1 MYRASADWQALG
13 HHVSNQ
19 EWQASMNQKNEMAG
33 TAAGGFPLAYQQ
45 ADDEIDLMELFAA
58 LWGGKWWILTT
69 TVLCAAIAVGIA
81 LYLPNIYHAEAKLAP
96 SQDQQGGGLSGMA
109 SQFGG
114 LASLAGISLS
124 KGGSDKT
131 DLAIQVAQSRL
142 FVTHF
147 IREHQLEVPLMAVK
161 GMDKQNNTLLIDPK
175 IYDAN
180 THKWVRQVKAPKK
193 PEPSD
198 WELYKAFIQ
207 LVSFDQDKKTGLV
220 TVGVD
225 YFSPEVAKQWV
236 DWLVS
241 DLNRTMKERDQ
252 HDTQRNIDYLKQQLD
267 KTSVADMQ
275 AVFYK
280 LIEEQ
285 TKTLMLAEANPE
297 YVFKTLDP
305 AVVPEEKVKP
315 KRALIVVLGGVLGGM
330 FGVLLVLVRYALR
343 KRALGAA

>member
-1 MYRASADWQALG
+1 
-13 HHVSNQ
+13 
-19 EWQASMNQKNEMAG
+19 MNQKTEVTG
-33 TAAGGFPLAYQQ
+33 TLASGFPMAYQPD
-45 ADDEIDLMELFAA
+45 DDEIDLLELFSA
-58 LWGGKWWILTT
+58 LWQGKWWIVATT
-69 TVLCAAIAVGIA
+69 LLCAAIGVGIA
-81 LYLPNIYHAEAKLAP
+81 LYLPNVYHAEAKLAP
-96 SQDQQGGGLSGMA
+96 SQDQQSGGLSGMA

-114 LASLAGISLS
+114 LASLAGISLG

-131 DLAIQVAQSRL
+131 DMAIQVAQSRL
-142 FVTHF
+142 FVTRF

-161 GMDKQNNTLLIDPK
+161 GMDKQSNELLIDPK
-175 IYDAN
+175 IYDVT
-180 THKWVRQVKAPKK
+180 THQWVRKVKPPQKL
-193 PEPSD
+193 EPTD
-198 WELYKAFIQ
+198 WELYKEFIKI
-207 LVSFDQDKKTGLV
+207 FTIDQDKKTNLV
-220 TVGVD
+220 SVGID

-252 HDTQRNIDYLKQQLD
+252 HDTQRNIDYLKQQLE

-305 AVVPEEKVKP
+305 AVVPEEKAKP
-315 KRALIVVLGGVLGGM
+315 KRVLIVSTSCVLGML
-330 FGVLLVLVRYALR
+330 FGFLLVTVRYKRHR
-343 KRALGAA
+343 KVIDEVESARIQMVN

>member
-1 MYRASADWQALG
+1 
-13 HHVSNQ
+13 
-19 EWQASMNQKNEMAG
+19 MNQKNEMAG

-58 LWGGKWWILTT
+58 LWGGKWWILAT

-96 SQDQQGGGLSGMA
+96 SQDQPGGGLSAMA
-109 SQFGG
+109 NQLGG
-114 LASLAGISLS
+114 LASLAGISS
-124 KGGSDKT
+124 GKGGSDKSE
-131 DLAIQVAQSRL
+131 LAIQVAQSRL

-147 IREHQLEVPLMAVK
+147 IRQHQLEVPLMAVK
-161 GMDKQNNTLLIDPK
+161 GMDKQSNELVIDPK
-175 IYDAN
+175 MYDVTA
-180 THKWVRQVKAPKK
+180 HQWVRKVKPPQKLA
-193 PEPSD
+193 PSD
-198 WELYKAFIQ
+198 WELYKEFIKI
-207 LVSFDQDKKTGLV
+207 FTIEQDKKSGLV

-225 YFSPEVAKQWV
+225 YFSPDVAKQWV

-252 HDTQRNIDYLKQQLD
+252 HDTQRNIDYLKLQLA

-297 YVFKTLDP
+297 YNFKTLDP
-305 AVVPEEKVKP
+305 AVVPEEKAKP
-315 KRALIVVLGGVLGGM
+315 KRPLIVMLGGVLGGM
-330 FGVLLVLVRYALR
+330 FGVVLVLVRYALR
-343 KRALGAA
+343 KRKQVVA